1 MDGLMFDDLPR
12 STEAEGS
19 VLSTLLVD
27 PSLYDEVSGR
37 GLARTD
43 FFLAR
48 NATLWDAMS
57 ALYADT
63 KAFDE
68 VSIKQWM
75 EDKGVWDNF
84 GGVMQ
89 LGAVLDRS
97 PSRSGLA
104 HYVGIVL
111 EKSAK
116 RALIHAGDEVS
127 ALGRAD
133 LPADEAIDQ
142 AEEVLRGINS
152 RGNLGTGVAAHDG
165 VRDHIE
171 YVRAV
176 QEGTAN
182 LTVIPTGIQPLD
194 SVLGGGLKLG
204 WQVAVMSCAGHG
216 KSALAINNFALS
228 AAEHGFPVLICS
240 YEMAARQVYGRLVA
254 TKSGV
259 PLHIQTKPD
268 MNGHDYSRV
277 MGAADALAPLPI
289 KIEGPQCGTVSAIR
303 RAARKMTA
311 EYNKP
316 CLVVVDYLQL
326 MRGGSSRRDSTQ
338 EEGISAN
345 SRGLKLLAVELNCVV
360 VVLSQPT
367 LEAKRSK
374 KRPSISDAKGSGA
387 IEDDA
392 DLALVP
398 WLPHRVQPGMSRS
411 LAEIGMG
418 KFRDGVIQDLGVD
431 EVCWS
436 GGRMRFEHMTPGVF

>member
-1 MDGLMFDDLPR
+1 MIDDLPR

-27 PSLYDEVSGR
+27 PSLFEDVDGKGLQR
-37 GLARTD
+37 GD
-43 FFLAR
+43 FFLSR
-48 NATLWDAMS
+48 NATLWDAMAS
-57 ALYADT
+57 LHASSKT
-63 KAFDE
+63 FDE

-75 EDKGVWDNF
+75 VDKGVWESF
-84 GGVMQ
+84 GGVLH
-89 LGAVLDRS
+89 LGAILDKAS
-97 PSRSGLA
+97 SRSGLS
-104 HYVGIVL
+104 HYVDIVL

-116 RALIHAGDEVS
+116 RALIHAGDDVA
-127 ALGRAD
+127 ALGRTD

-142 AEEVLRGINS
+142 AEEILRGINS
-152 RGNLGTGVAAHDG
+152 RGNLGTGVAAYDG
-165 VRDHIE
+165 VRDHIG
-171 YVRAV
+171 YVRSV
-176 QEGTAN
+176 QDGTADN
-182 LTVIPTGIQPLD
+182 TVIPTGIQPLD
-194 SVLGGGLKLG
+194 TILGGGLKLG

-216 KSALAINNFALS
+216 KSALSINNFALS

-259 PLHIQTKPD
+259 PLHIQTKPE

-277 MGAADALAPLPI
+277 MGAADMLASLPI

-311 EYNKP
+311 EHNKP

-398 WLPHRVQPGMSRS
+398 WIPHRVQPGMSRS

-418 KFRDGVIQDLGVD
+418 KFRDGVMTDLGID

-436 GGRMRFEHMTPGVF
+436 GGRMRFEHMTPGVL